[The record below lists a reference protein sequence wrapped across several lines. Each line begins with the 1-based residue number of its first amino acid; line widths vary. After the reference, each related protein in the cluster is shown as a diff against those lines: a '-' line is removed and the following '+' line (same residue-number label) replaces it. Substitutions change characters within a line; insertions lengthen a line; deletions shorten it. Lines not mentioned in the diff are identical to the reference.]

1 MQKNQEPR
9 NKNQEKRRREKR
21 RMPKTPSSKFQIPG
35 SNGKQ
40 ETKKIKKHSCISG
53 YLKNQESRNKR
64 R

>member
-1 MQKNQEPR
+1 MQKESRAKKQEPR
-9 NKNQEKRRREKR
+9 EERREKR
-21 RMPKTPSSKFQIPG
+21 EEIMPKTPSSKFQIPG

-40 ETKKIKKHSCISG
+40 KKIKKHSCISG